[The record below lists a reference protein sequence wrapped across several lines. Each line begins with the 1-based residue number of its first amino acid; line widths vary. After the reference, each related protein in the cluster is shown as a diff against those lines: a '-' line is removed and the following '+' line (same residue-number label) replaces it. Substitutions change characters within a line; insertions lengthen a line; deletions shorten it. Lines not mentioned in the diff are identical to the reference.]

1 MAFQNYNNQL
11 SCIILSDTSRR
22 INLTWDIRVDIIQGI
37 AEGLSYLHES
47 ETRIIH
53 RDIKASNILL
63 DDKLKPK
70 ITDFG
75 LARAFGEDVTHL
87 TTGVAGTL

>member
-1 MAFQNYNNQL
+1 MTCYLGWFAFTDSSKENNLDWSQRL
-11 SCIILSDTSRR
+11 
-22 INLTWDIRVDIIQGI
+22 NIIQGV
-37 AEGLSYLHES
+37 AEGLSYLHEES

-63 DDKLKPK
+63 DDKFKAK

-75 LARAFGEDVTHL
+75 LARAFSEDQTHI